1 MRIPSDP
8 RARDP
13 WPPCPRS
20 SLHIPFLWQLVGN
33 YGFFPFRHQGAPP
46 HLPALRQHFT
56 HTQNGVPQKTPHP
69 QQGRAPRT
77 LSKPWECGNP
87 ARNGRWPGSGSAAT
101 GVPGPRPKV
110 AVPELTLREAARLR
124 LQRRKPWHP
133 GHKHPQTR
141 TPVAQRPVRFGTF
154 QKHSFLTPLFWKDCL
169 LPGVPGEPAA
179 GRSHNPVALC
189 SPAWDAGPQARQH
202 MPPLPQRRVPRGAG
216 SPAGPELRDLQI
228 HHLRT
233 RGPVHGG

>member
-1 MRIPSDP
+1 MTPERETRGLRAHAAASTSRFYGNWWVTTVFFLFATRGRPPPS
-8 RARDP
+8 
-13 WPPCPRS
+13 S
-20 SLHIPFLWQLVGN
+20 SS
-33 YGFFPFRHQGAPP
+33 
-46 HLPALRQHFT
+46 ALYT
-56 HTQNGVPQKTPHP
+56 HTERGPPENATPPAGASTPHTE
-69 QQGRAPRT
+69 RT
-77 LSKPWECGNP
+77 LGMREPGAEHAG
-87 ARNGRWPGSGSAAT
+87 RDGRWPGSGSAAT

-202 MPPLPQRRVPRGAG
+202 MPPLPRRRVPRGSG